1 MDGKGSEPLR
11 LESEQW
17 RMAPQVENDG
27 GRRVKGLS
35 LQWVGGSLLV
45 LGGAMIGVY
54 LARISGGMR
63 TGFQYFEYVS
73 TGTLFALAG
82 YVFLVLGRRAGRA

>member
-1 MDGKGSEPLR
+1 
-11 LESEQW
+11 
-17 RMAPQVENDG
+17 MAPQVENDG
-27 GRRVKGLS
+27 SRRAKGLS

-54 LARISGGMR
+54 LARLPGGLR
-63 TGFQYFEYVS
+63 TGFQYFEFVS

-82 YVFLVLGRRAGRA
+82 YIFLVLGRRAGRA